1 MKQPFQKVGSLAIAL
16 VLVFLSFS
24 VYLATAAPSG
34 AEILSNTT
42 STAGITSPAN
52 RTDDGGTVTT
62 IVFETLQQV
71 GTWKG
76 YVGNVTGT
84 LSLDD
89 ADSFTLY
96 DWSLAGVSVQGEVYS
111 TRNQS
116 VNWPSVTCAS
126 STNIAAEEAFH
137 NMSGSDADSI
147 SSTFNFTFHDSI
159 AIGTSGG
166 VNTIP
171 SNSCSSTA
179 TYVNDSAQTM
189 TNLSETRFQEVI
201 LNDSTGSVIFTT
213 VLEDNFDGYRD
224 DGTTYDFQM
233 IVPESDVK
241 SQATTYFFFLEIG

>member
-1 MKQPFQKVGSLAIAL
+1 MNQPFHKVGTLAIAL

-34 AEILSNTT
+34 AEILSNST
-42 STAGITSPAN
+42 STAGATTPAN

-71 GTWKG
+71 GSWKG

-96 DWSLAGVSVQGEVYS
+96 DWSLAGVSIQGEVYS

-116 VNWPSVTCAS
+116 IDWPSVACAS
-126 STNIAAEEAFH
+126 STNIAAEETFH
-137 NMSGSDADSI
+137 NMTGTDADSI
-147 SSTFNFTFHDSI
+147 SSTFNLTLHDEFV
-159 AIGTSGG
+159 IGSS
-166 VNTIP
+166 TITN
-171 SNSCSSTA
+171 SSCSSTA
-179 TYVNDSAQTM
+179 TYVNDSAQGMATEAD
-189 TNLSETRFQEVI
+189 TYFQEVL

-213 VLEDNFDGYRD
+213 ILEDDFDGYRN

-241 SQATTYFFFLEIG
+241 PQATTYFFFLEIG